1 MALTDSAKKAKQAE
15 IARRLLAISTQD
27 TLVKTKRKAYRA
39 FAKMTK
45 QNLKGKPVSAQ
56 ITTNNILNSKKND
69 IYRANQR
76 LLAMRADLAKFR
88 KQN

>member
-15 IARRLLAISTQD
+15 IARRLLAINTQD
-27 TLVKTKRKAYRA
+27 TLVKAKRKAYRA
-39 FAKMTK
+39 FAKTTK
-45 QNLKGKPVSAQ
+45 QNMKGKPISAQ

-76 LLAMRADLAKFR
+76 LLTMRADLAKFR